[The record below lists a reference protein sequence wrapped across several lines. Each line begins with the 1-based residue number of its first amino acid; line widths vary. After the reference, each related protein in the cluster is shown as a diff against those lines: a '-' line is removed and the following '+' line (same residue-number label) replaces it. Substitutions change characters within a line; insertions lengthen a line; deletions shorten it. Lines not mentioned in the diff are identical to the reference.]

1 MKKLLL
7 PVFGVMLGL
16 GLSAQ
21 KPEPYT
27 FSEVKVLAATPVKNQ
42 EKTGTCWSFSTTSFL
57 ESELLR
63 MGKGEHNLS
72 EMFSVRNTYRDKCE
86 NYVRRLGKDELG
98 EGGLAHDKLNAV
110 RKYGVVP
117 ESVYPG
123 RKDPSKPY
131 NHKQI
136 EQTLVA
142 LCDTFIAQ
150 GRRGELQADWLNK
163 IDAALDAEFGP
174 IPVTFVY
181 KDIQFT
187 PASFREYLGLNADD
201 YITITSFAHH
211 PFGTNFVLELPDNFS
226 NGQYFN
232 LPLNDLMRC
241 LNFSLQ
247 KGYSVEWDADVSNP
261 GFSGRNG
268 LAVAPEADWA
278 AKSKEQIASTFQYW
292 EPEKLV
298 TQEQRQQAFDRLETQ
313 DDHLMHIT
321 GILNETQGGLYY
333 AVKNSWG
340 EVSERKGYVYV
351 SDAYMRMNT
360 IAFTV
365 HKDALPSDV
374 RRQMGLEFGMP
385 PSTPGTSLP
394 LESAPSQDSPNRQ
407 IPNLKNRSQ
416 GSQNDRVS
424 PSQRMSMPVPNKER
438 IPVVKE

>member
-1 MKKLLL
+1 M
-7 PVFGVMLGL
+7 
-16 GLSAQ
+16 
-21 KPEPYT
+21 
-27 FSEVKVLAATPVKNQ
+27 LAATSVKNQ

-57 ESELLR
+57 ESDLLR

-72 EMFSVRNTYRDKCE
+72 EMFSVRNTYRLKCD
-86 NYVRRLGKDELG
+86 NYVRRMGKDQLE
-98 EGGLAHDKLNAV
+98 EGGLAHDNLNTV
-110 RKYGVVP
+110 RTFGVVP

-136 EQTLVA
+136 EQTLRT
-142 LCDTFIAQ
+142 LCDTFVAEAK
-150 GRRGELQADWLNK
+150 RGELRADWQSK
-163 IDAALDAEFGP
+163 VEEVLDAEFGP
-174 IPVTFVY
+174 VPVKFVY

-187 PASFREYLGLNADD
+187 PASFREYLGLNPDD
-201 YITITSFAHH
+201 YIHITSFSHH
-211 PFGTNFVLELPDNFS
+211 PFWSNFVLELPDNFA

-247 KGYSVEWDADVSNP
+247 KGYTVEWDADVSNP
-261 GFSGRNG
+261 GFSARNG

-278 AKSKEQIASTFQYW
+278 TKSKEQIAGTFQYW

-340 EVSERKGYVYV
+340 EVSDRKGYVYV
-351 SDAYMRMNT
+351 SDAYMRLNT
-360 IAFTV
+360 ISFTV
-365 HKDALPSDV
+365 HKNALPPDV
-374 RRQMGLEFGMP
+374 RQQMGLEFGMQKSEP
-385 PSTPGTSLP
+385 GSSRPLEITPGSD
-394 LESAPSQDSPNRQ
+394 AKNRQ
-407 IPNLKNRSQ
+407 LPDVKNRLQ
-416 GSQNDRVS
+416 GRDTQVL
-424 PSQRMSMPVPNKER
+424 PAQRMQLPDPNKER